1 VQGRPV
7 PLIPRWVQRCGAFFL
22 VPALSMVVV
31 RWHAV
36 LVYGADRDWTLLA
49 AAGSI
54 LVALLWFYYAWRQT
68 RPERALRRM
77 SRITRIDRMS
87 GRQFEKY
94 CIRLLQALG
103 YQIVAWT
110 GGTRS
115 DQGGDIIA
123 ISPRGVEVAVQCK
136 RRKAKLGPNVIREL
150 IGATASG
157 MHKGRA
163 GMVMTNAFV
172 TDGARA
178 YARRNGIRV
187 VDQPVLQDWMDRVRL
202 RLDRRQARRTNLI
215 TLVTLVMLGALCSAV
230 IAMSIV
236 MDQGATH
243 PHSTAPPPNSPSAA
257 PARSSPSTA
266 PGPGSVVKAYF
277 AAISRHD
284 WQEVWRLGG
293 KNIGHGPS
301 VTYNGMVSGYH
312 RTAKDIVTSLSVTG
326 DSVSGQI
333 RAYETTGTVQTYSF
347 RYIVRNGVITSGHLT
362 LLGSR
367 S

>member
-1 VQGRPV
+1 
-7 PLIPRWVQRCGAFFL
+7 
-22 VPALSMVVV
+22 MVVV
-31 RWHAV
+31 RWHAI
-36 LVYGADRDWTLLA
+36 LVYGADRNWTLLT

-123 ISPRGVEVAVQCK
+123 ISPRGVEIAVQCK

-163 GMVMTNAFV
+163 GMVMTNAIV

-187 VDQPVLQDWMDRVRL
+187 VDQPVLQYWMDRVRL
-202 RLDRRQARRTNLI
+202 RLDQRQARRTNLI

-236 MDQGATH
+236 MDQGVTH
-243 PHSTAPPPNSPSAA
+243 PLD
-257 PARSSPSTA
+257 
-266 PGPGSVVKAYF
+266 GPGAELTIRRPCPEFPADCSWTRFGGQGVFRGYQQARLEGSVAPRRKEHRAWPV
-277 AAISRHD
+277 RHLQGD
-284 WQEVWRLGG
+284 GFRLPPHRQ
-293 KNIGHGPS
+293 GHSDKPQ
-301 VTYNGMVSGYH
+301 
-312 RTAKDIVTSLSVTG
+312 RDRRLS
-326 DSVSGQI
+326 I
-333 RAYETTGTVQTYSF
+333 RPTPG
-347 RYIVRNGVITSGHLT
+347 L
-362 LLGSR
+362 
-367 S
+367 